1 MKNREF
7 WHAAVHGVAKSQ
19 IWPSK
24 WTMITFIFKIQKINT
39 SIYVWDLKKSV
50 VYILHLLH
58 WQSDSLLLAPLWKP
72 SFRSDQFRHSVVS
85 KSLLPHGM
93 QHMRLPCSSSTP
105 RACSKSCPSSRWCH
119 QSSSVF
125 ILFLSSVIPFSSC
138 LNLSQ
143 NQSLFQWVGLSHQVA
158 KVLEFQ
164 LQHHP
169 FQWIFRTYF
178 L

>member
-1 MKNREF
+1 MGLSTGCLTTWELRANTQDQSHSLF
-7 WHAAVHGVAKSQ
+7 ISLSQ
-19 IWPSK
+19 
-24 WTMITFIFKIQKINT
+24 
-39 SIYVWDLKKSV
+39 VW
-50 VYILHLLH
+50 HLLTLAIFC
-58 WQSDSLLLAPLWKP
+58 SL
-72 SFRSDQFRHSVVS
+72 SVQFSHSVMS
-85 KSLLPHGM
+85 NSMWPHGL
-93 QHMRLPCSSSTP
+93 QHARLPCPSPTP

-143 NQSLFQWVGLSHQVA
+143 NQGLFQWVGLSHQVA